1 MCILPH
7 NHIYIKVLFNY
18 SLTNKFKEKL
28 LEKKSLGVNLH
39 NTESDTYFLDTRK
52 A

>member
-1 MCILPH
+1 MCILSH
-7 NHIYIKVLFNY
+7 NNIYIKVLFNY

-28 LEKKSLGVNLH
+28 LEKK
-39 NTESDTYFLDTRK
+39 

>member
-1 MCILPH
+1 MWILPH
-7 NHIYIKVLFNY
+7 NYIYIKVIFNY

-28 LEKKSLGVNLH
+28 LGKK
-39 NTESDTYFLDTRK
+39 

>member
-7 NHIYIKVLFNY
+7 NYIYIKVLFNY

-28 LEKKSLGVNLH
+28 LEKK
-39 NTESDTYFLDTRK
+39 